1 MTQQRQRPR
10 RRRDGTRRESA
21 RVAAWRA
28 GLQIAGI
35 AAVVFVV
42 GVGLGVGVGRQWL
55 DAPVEQSERNRPLET
70 PAPQGATARYKADQ
84 RPDAAERAGAP
95 AAPSAGKAIGQAQ
108 PDRDQDATVRPPWRR
123 FAVAPPAVPAGAP
136 RVAIVID
143 DMGMNRRNTR
153 AAIALPPPLTMAFL
167 SYAPDLPEVTSA
179 ARRAGHELLVHV
191 PMQPRGADA
200 DPGPKVLTTDLPAE
214 ALRTR
219 LDWALSRF
227 SGYVGINNHM
237 GSAMTADREGMR
249 LILAELKRRG
259 LLFLDS
265 RTTARS
271 VAVALSETLDVPH
284 AARDLFLD
292 NVQDVAA
299 IKDNLLRLE
308 RIARKHGTAIAIG
321 HPYDSTLAA
330 LRAWIPQARRRGIA
344 LVPISAVVRGGSDA
358 DRLAEAGG

>member
-1 MTQQRQRPR
+1 MTQQRHRPR
-10 RRRDGTRRESA
+10 RRGRARRAPA
-21 RVAAWRA
+21 RAAGWRA

-35 AAVVFVV
+35 ASVVFAV

-55 DAPVEQSERNRPLET
+55 DIPVEQNDTARPSPT
-70 PAPQGATARYKADQ
+70 PAPRASEGGYEADR
-84 RPDAAERAGAP
+84 RPDAVQRGGAP
-95 AAPSAGKAIGQAQ
+95 AAPSAGKAIGQAR
-108 PDRDQDATVRPPWRR
+108 PDSGGDAGVAPPWRR
-123 FAVAPPAVPAGAP
+123 FAVAAPAVPPGTP
-136 RVAIVID
+136 RIAIVID

-153 AAIALPPPLTMAFL
+153 AAMTLPPPLTMAFL
-167 SYAPDLPEVTSA
+167 SYAPDLLEVTRA

-214 ALRTR
+214 ALRAR

-265 RTTARS
+265 RTTAQS
-271 VAVALSETLDVPH
+271 VAVGVSETLDVPH

-299 IKDNLLRLE
+299 IKANLLRLE
-308 RIARKHGTAIAIG
+308 QIARKHGTAIAIG
-321 HPYDSTLAA
+321 HPHDSTLAA

-344 LVPISAVVRGGSDA
+344 LVPISAVVDGGGNA